1 MKIRAI
7 TLGCDI
13 SYIENNSENLENILQ
28 SLKGLKH
35 DLSKNGIE
43 TQSIRLATNPFTQNT
58 HLNQNPF
65 FKTPDIIL
73 ELLDDYCNQGLI
85 NYYTAFSGLCDQI
98 ERLTE
103 TQQKLIKNIPAL
115 LSAHKNMFS
124 SIQVASN
131 SQGINFEAISLCSDL
146 IKQNS
151 NLDSFQNL
159 RFAVLFNVPP
169 NIPFFPSAYHLGD
182 NLKISIALEAADE
195 IVKITNEYCLE
206 SCNLDSIRKL
216 IIDKFENICQN
227 INDII
232 DPFCKQNSIIY
243 EGIDLSPAQYPVK
256 EKSIGTAIEGFG
268 LSEFGE
274 LGTAFG
280 IGFLT
285 SALHKSKVNNKIGY
299 SGFMQPLLEDYTIA
313 KRHEEGK
320 IDITKLLLNS
330 CLCGLGLDTIPLPG
344 NISKE
349 TIFLLLMDVA
359 MISCRLNKPLTAR
372 LMPIKGKSKY
382 EKTDFNFEY
391 FHNTTI
397 CEIPL
402 TSKINIEEFIRK
414 NPSLKI

>member
-7 TLGCDI
+7 TLGCDV
-13 SYIENNSENLENILQ
+13 SLIENDSEKLEETLQ
-28 SLKGLKH
+28 SLKNLKQ
-35 DLSKNGIE
+35 DLMKNGIE
-43 TQSIRLATNPFTQNT
+43 TQSIRLSTNPFTKNT

-73 ELLDDYCNQGLI
+73 ELLDDYCNQGLV
-85 NYYTAFSGLCDQI
+85 NYYTAFSGLCDQM
-98 ERLTE
+98 EVLTE
-103 TQQKLIKNIPAL
+103 TQKKLINKIPSL
-115 LSAHKNMFS
+115 LSSHNNMFS
-124 SIQVASN
+124 SIQVASK
-131 SQGINFEAISLCSDL
+131 SQGINFEAIAFCSDL

-169 NIPFFPSAYHLGD
+169 NIPFFPSAYYNGE
-182 NLKISIALEAADE
+182 NLKLSVALEAADE
-195 IVKITNEYCLE
+195 IVKITNQYCSE
-206 SCNLDSIRKL
+206 SCNLDSVRKL
-216 IIDKFENICQN
+216 IIEKFENLCQKINN
-227 INDII
+227 ILE
-232 DPFCKQNSIIY
+232 PFCTQNSIGY

-268 LSEFGE
+268 LSDFGE

-285 SALHKSKVNNKIGY
+285 SVLHESKVHNKIGF

-344 NISKE
+344 DISRE
-349 TIFLLLMDVA
+349 TIFLLLMDIA

-372 LMPIKGKSKY
+372 LMPIQGKSKND
-382 EKTDFNFEY
+382 KTEFDFEY
-391 FHNTTI
+391 FYNTKI
-397 CEIPL
+397 CDIQSS
-402 TSKINIEEFIRK
+402 SKLNIDEFIKK